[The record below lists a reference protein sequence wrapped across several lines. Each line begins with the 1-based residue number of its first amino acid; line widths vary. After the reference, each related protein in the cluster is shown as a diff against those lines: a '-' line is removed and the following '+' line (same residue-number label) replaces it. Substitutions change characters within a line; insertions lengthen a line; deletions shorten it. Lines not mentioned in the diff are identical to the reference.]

1 MPQELQVV
9 VLGMEEEAAA
19 VADDIHRHLPCFVG
33 YTAAF
38 SHVLVFY
45 CSYCISQ
52 LPFRSL
58 MLRVTSSIGNF

>member
-1 MPQELQVV
+1 
-9 VLGMEEEAAA
+9 MEEEAAA